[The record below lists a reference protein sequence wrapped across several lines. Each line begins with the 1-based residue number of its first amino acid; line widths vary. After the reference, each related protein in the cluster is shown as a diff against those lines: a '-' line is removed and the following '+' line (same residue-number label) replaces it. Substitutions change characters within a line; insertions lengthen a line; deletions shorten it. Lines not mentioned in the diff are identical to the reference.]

1 MYQQR
6 TTDVAVFESGM
17 EVGVPTT
24 IIMAPTVFGIGSG
37 PVNKLSIQIPT
48 LIRRSLQYDQAVVVG
63 DGAGEW
69 DHVHIADLAELFEL
83 VLEKV
88 LSEEESIPSG
98 EDGLL
103 FAETGRHTWLEIS
116 QGIASTGHDLKAIGT
131 EGVRNVSLEEATTW
145 SANGSLQ
152 VRELGFASK

>member
-1 MYQQR
+1 
-6 TTDVAVFESGM
+6 
-17 EVGVPTT
+17 
-24 IIMAPTVFGIGSG
+24 MAPTIFGIGTG
-37 PVNKLSIQIPT
+37 PANKLSIQIPA

-69 DHVHIADLAELFEL
+69 DHVHIADLADLFEI

-88 LSEEESIPSG
+88 LSG
-98 EDGLL
+98 EDSVPRGEEGLL

-116 QGIASTGHDLKAIGT
+116 QGIASTGHELKTLGI
-131 EGVRNVSLEEATTW
+131 EGVRRVPLEEATAW
-145 SANGSLQ
+145 SANGSRQ

>member
-1 MYQQR
+1 
-6 TTDVAVFESGM
+6 
-17 EVGVPTT
+17 
-24 IIMAPTVFGIGSG
+24 MAPTIFGIGTG
-37 PVNKLSIQIPT
+37 PVNKLSIQIPA
-48 LIRRSLQYDQAVVVG
+48 LIQRSLQYDQAVVVG

-83 VLEKV
+83 VLAKV
-88 LSEEESIPSG
+88 LSGEDSVPRG

-103 FAETGRHTWLEIS
+103 FAETGRHSWMEIS
-116 QGIASTGHDLKAIGT
+116 KGIASTGHELKALDT
-131 EGVRNVSLEEATTW
+131 EGVRNVSLEEATAW